1 MFVSLLGLL
10 GLISRLKESEL
21 TKNKLHQNLM
31 RSEKQ
36 GNELRIACQQ
46 ALKMEDQVDH
56 LTFQL
61 KTHIPQER
69 YENVSVEL
77 QEVNY

>member
-1 MFVSLLGLL
+1 MLAYSLGLL

-21 TKNKLHQNLM
+21 TKNKLHQNLL

-36 GNELRIACQQ
+36 GNELKIACQQ
-46 ALKMEDQVDH
+46 ALRMEDQVDQ

-61 KTHIPQER
+61 KTHIPKER
-69 YENVSVEL
+69 YENVSSEL
-77 QEVNY
+77 QEVYY

>member
-1 MFVSLLGLL
+1 MLVSIGLL

-31 RSEKQ
+31 KSEKQ
-36 GNELRIACQQ
+36 GNELKLACQQ
-46 ALKMEDQVDH
+46 ALRMEDQVDQ

-61 KTHIPQER
+61 KTHVPKER
-69 YENVSVEL
+69 YENISVEL
-77 QEVNY
+77 QEVDY